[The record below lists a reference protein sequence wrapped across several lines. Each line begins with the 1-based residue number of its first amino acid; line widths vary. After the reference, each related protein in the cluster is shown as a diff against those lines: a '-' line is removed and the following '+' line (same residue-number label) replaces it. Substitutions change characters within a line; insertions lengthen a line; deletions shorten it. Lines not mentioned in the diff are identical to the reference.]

1 MAYPNDPPAP
11 SGLTLTSNTIND
23 NLVAWWPMTDGSGG
37 IADISGNGYDGVA
50 TDSPTWATTAKGA
63 APAFPST
70 ARFEVPQAMWN
81 DNISGGTEWSVSGW
95 YYATA
100 VNTDQTVGI
109 NCWDGVGSK
118 FLLRFDASRLQ
129 VLIFDGTLIQTSGT
143 TVASQAGVW
152 EHFVATVDMTGEIK
166 IYLNK
171 TLVNTKTFSTRT
183 FGSLVDDPAIGAS
196 TSGSRAFGGHKQ
208 NIRLFNRI
216 LSLSDVETLHDDP
229 WAGTDYSPNE
239 VTSNVNLLD
248 PATLKHGLIIGSNLK
263 PSLTSP
269 TYAGGT
275 PSSADDLKPSLTDS
289 EGNLKP
295 SLVNADG
302 NLKAS
307 LKR

>member
-1 MAYPNDPPAP
+1 
-11 SGLTLTSNTIND
+11 
-23 NLVAWWPMTDGSGG
+23 MTDGSGG
-37 IADISGNGYDGVA
+37 ITDISGNGYDGVA
-50 TDSPTWATTAKGA
+50 TSSPVWVTTSKGT
-63 APAFPST
+63 APGFPGSG
-70 ARFEVPQAMWN
+70 RFEVPAAMWTAYFN
-81 DNISGGTEWSVSGW
+81 GNTAFSVSGW
-95 YYATA
+95 YLATA

-109 NCWDGVGSK
+109 NIWDGVGSE
-118 FLLRFDASRLQ
+118 FLLRFDNSRLQ
-129 VLIFDGTLIQTSGT
+129 VLTANGGFQQTSTLAGVT
-143 TVASQAGVW
+143 ASTPGVW

-171 TLVNTKTFSTRT
+171 NLITTKTFSTRT
-183 FGSLVDDPAIGAS
+183 FGPVTDDPAIGAG
-196 TSGSRAFGGHKQ
+196 TGGQRPFGGHKQ
-208 NIRLFNRI
+208 NIRIFNRI
-216 LSLSDVETLHDDP
+216 LSLSDVETLYDDP

-248 PATLKHGLIIGSNLK
+248 PSTLKHGLITGSNLK

-269 TYAGGT
+269 TYSGGT